1 MDDSNKFD
9 DNFNKVWAILTEVAR
24 RQEQTEAQMAKTDKQ
39 MAETDK
45 RLNELREQ
53 MVELSVQTAETDKR
67 LNELRE
73 QTAETDKRLNELSV
87 QTAETD
93 KRLNELREQTAET
106 DKRLNELREQ
116 TAETD
121 KRLNKL
127 MTGNESM
134 QSFIKNDADA
144 CEQRFVES
152 LDSNDLIVAGVKFYE
167 IHSNVRKKLGGK
179 NIELDALLING
190 DSVAIMEVKKKL
202 HLNDVV
208 KVRDNLIGRFRYL
221 FPEHQAKRLL
231 ALVAG
236 ESINADAKDQ
246 ALEAG
251 FVVLSFKASEL
262 QMQTQQARYY

>member
-9 DNFNKVWAILTEVAR
+9 DNFNKVWAILTEVAT
-24 RQEQTEAQMAKTDKQ
+24 RQEQGELQMVELRAQT
-39 MAETDK
+39 AETDK
-45 RLNELREQ
+45 RLNELR
-53 MVELSVQTAETDKR
+53 VQTAETDKR
-67 LNELRE
+67 LNELRD
-73 QTAETDKRLNELSV
+73 QMV
-87 QTAETD
+87 
-93 KRLNELREQTAET
+93 ELRA
-106 DKRLNELREQ
+106 Q

-127 MTGNESM
+127 MVGNESI
-134 QSFIKNDADA
+134 QNFIKNDADA

-190 DSVAIMEVKKKL
+190 DSIAIMEVKKKL

-208 KVRDNLIGRFRYL
+208 KVRDKLIGRFRYL
-221 FPEHQAKRLL
+221 FPEYQAKRLL
-231 ALVAG
+231 VLVAG

>member
-9 DNFNKVWAILTEVAR
+9 DNFNKVWAILTEVAT
-24 RQEQTEAQMAKTDKQ
+24 RQEQG
-39 MAETDK
+39 
-45 RLNELREQ
+45 ELQ
-53 MVELSVQTAETDKR
+53 MVELRKQTAETDKR
-67 LNELRE
+67 LNELR
-73 QTAETDKRLNELSV
+73 V
-87 QTAETD
+87 
-93 KRLNELREQTAET
+93 
-106 DKRLNELREQ
+106 Q

-190 DSVAIMEVKKKL
+190 DSVAIMEVKKKIAL
-202 HLNDVV
+202 
-208 KVRDNLIGRFRYL
+208 
-221 FPEHQAKRLL
+221 KRCCQSARQPHRPISLPIPR
-231 ALVAG
+231 AP
-236 ESINADAKDQ
+236 SQ
-246 ALEAG
+246 AL
-251 FVVLSFKASEL
+251 
-262 QMQTQQARYY
+262 TRARSWGKHQRRC

>member
-9 DNFNKVWAILTEVAR
+9 DNFNKVWAILTEVAT

-39 MAETDK
+39 MAK
-45 RLNELREQ
+45 
-53 MVELSVQTAETDKR
+53 
-67 LNELRE
+67 
-73 QTAETDKRLNELSV
+73 
-87 QTAETD
+87 
-93 KRLNELREQTAET
+93 
-106 DKRLNELREQ
+106 
-116 TAETD
+116 TD

-127 MTGNESM
+127 IAGNEAM

-144 CEQRFVES
+144 CEQRFVDS
-152 LDSNDLIVAGVKFYE
+152 LDSHDLIVAGVNFDE
-167 IHSNVRKKLGGK
+167 IYSNVRKKRGGK

-208 KVRDNLIGRFRYL
+208 KVRDNLIGRFRDL

-231 ALVAG
+231 VLVAG
-236 ESINADAKDQ
+236 ESINADAEAQ

-251 FVVLSFKASEL
+251 FVVLSFKAREL

>member
-45 RLNELREQ
+45 RLNELR
-53 MVELSVQTAETDKR
+53 
-67 LNELRE
+67 
-73 QTAETDKRLNELSV
+73 V

-106 DKRLNELREQ
+106 DKRLNELRVQTAETDKRLNELREQMVELRAQ

-127 MTGNESM
+127 MAGNESM

-152 LDSNDLIVAGVKFYE
+152 LDSNDLIVSGVKFYE

-208 KVRDNLIGRFRYL
+208 KVRDNLIGRFRDL
-221 FPEHQAKRLL
+221 FPEYQAKRLL
-231 ALVAG
+231 VLVAG
-236 ESINADAKDQ
+236 ESINADAENE

-251 FVVLSFKASEL
+251 FVVLSFKAREL
-262 QMQTQQARYY
+262 QTQTRRARYY

>member
-9 DNFNKVWAILTEVAR
+9 DNFNKVWAILTEVAT
-24 RQEQTEAQMAKTDKQ
+24 RQEQG
-39 MAETDK
+39 
-45 RLNELREQ
+45 ELQ
-53 MVELSVQTAETDKR
+53 MVELRKQTAETDKR
-67 LNELRE
+67 LNELR
-73 QTAETDKRLNELSV
+73 V

-144 CEQRFVES
+144 CEQSFVDS
-152 LDSNDLIVAGVKFYE
+152 LDSQDLIVAGVNFDE
-167 IHSNVRKKLGGK
+167 IYSNVRKKLGGK

>member
-45 RLNELREQ
+45 RLNELR
-53 MVELSVQTAETDKR
+53 
-67 LNELRE
+67 
-73 QTAETDKRLNELSV
+73 V

-106 DKRLNELREQ
+106 DKRLNELRVQTAETDKRLNELREQMVELRAQ

-127 MTGNESM
+127 MAGNESM

-152 LDSNDLIVAGVKFYE
+152 LDSNHLIVSGVKFYE

-190 DSVAIMEVKKKL
+190 DSIAIMEVKKKL

-208 KVRDNLIGRFRYL
+208 KVRDKLIGRFRDL
-221 FPEHQAKRLL
+221 FPEYQAKRLL
-231 ALVAG
+231 VLVAG
-236 ESINADAKDQ
+236 ESINADAENE

-251 FVVLSFKASEL
+251 FVVLSFKAREL
-262 QMQTQQARYY
+262 QMQTRRARYY

>member
-9 DNFNKVWAILTEVAR
+9 DNFNKVWAILTEVAT

-45 RLNELREQ
+45 RLNELR
-53 MVELSVQTAETDKR
+53 VQTAETDKR
-67 LNELRE
+67 LNELR
-73 QTAETDKRLNELSV
+73 V
-87 QTAETD
+87 
-93 KRLNELREQTAET
+93 
-106 DKRLNELREQ
+106 Q

-127 MTGNESM
+127 MIGNESI

-262 QMQTQQARYY
+262 QMQTRRAQYY

>member
-9 DNFNKVWAILTEVAR
+9 DNFNKVWAILTEVAT
-24 RQEQTEAQMAKTDKQ
+24 RQEQNELQ
-39 MAETDK
+39 MAELRKQTAETDR
-45 RLNELREQ
+45 RLNELR
-53 MVELSVQTAETDKR
+53 VQTAETDKR
-67 LNELRE
+67 LNELR
-73 QTAETDKRLNELSV
+73 V
-87 QTAETD
+87 
-93 KRLNELREQTAET
+93 
-106 DKRLNELREQ
+106 Q

-127 MTGNESM
+127 MIGNESI

-152 LDSNDLIVAGVKFYE
+152 LDGNDLIVAGVKFCE

-190 DSVAIMEVKKKL
+190 DSIAIMEVKKKL

-208 KVRDNLIGRFRYL
+208 KVRDNLIDRFRHL
-221 FPEHQAKRLL
+221 FPEYQTKRLL
-231 ALVAG
+231 VLVAG

-251 FVVLSFKASEL
+251 FVVLSFKAREL
-262 QMQTQQARYY
+262 QMQTRRARYY

>member
-9 DNFNKVWAILTEVAR
+9 DNFNRVWAILTEVAK
-24 RQEQTEAQMAKTDKQ
+24 RQEQTELQMAKTDKQ

-45 RLNELREQ
+45 RLSELREQ
-53 MVELSVQTAETDKR
+53 MVELRIQTAETDKR
-67 LNELRE
+67 LNELC
-73 QTAETDKRLNELSV
+73 
-87 QTAETD
+87 
-93 KRLNELREQTAET
+93 
-106 DKRLNELREQ
+106 EQ

-127 MTGNESM
+127 MVGNESI
-134 QSFIKNDADA
+134 QNFIKNDADA

-152 LDSNDLIVAGVKFYE
+152 LNSNDLIVAGVNFYE

>member
-9 DNFNKVWAILTEVAR
+9 DNFNKVWAILTEVAK
-24 RQEQTEAQMAKTDKQ
+24 RQEQTELQ
-39 MAETDK
+39 MAELRKQTAETDR
-45 RLNELREQ
+45 RLNELR
-53 MVELSVQTAETDKR
+53 VQTAETDKR
-67 LNELRE
+67 LNELR
-73 QTAETDKRLNELSV
+73 V
-87 QTAETD
+87 
-93 KRLNELREQTAET
+93 
-106 DKRLNELREQ
+106 Q

-127 MTGNESM
+127 MIGNESI

-190 DSVAIMEVKKKL
+190 DSIAIMEVKKKL

-221 FPEHQAKRLL
+221 FPEHQTKRLL
-231 ALVAG
+231 VLVAG
-236 ESINADAKDQ
+236 EIINADAKDQ

-251 FVVLSFKASEL
+251 FVVLSFKAREL
-262 QMQTQQARYY
+262 QMQTRRAQYY

>member
-9 DNFNKVWAILTEVAR
+9 DNFNKVWAILTEVAT
-24 RQEQTEAQMAKTDKQ
+24 RQEQNELQ
-39 MAETDK
+39 MAELRKQTAETDR
-45 RLNELREQ
+45 RLNELR
-53 MVELSVQTAETDKR
+53 VQTAETDKR
-67 LNELRE
+67 LNELR
-73 QTAETDKRLNELSV
+73 V
-87 QTAETD
+87 
-93 KRLNELREQTAET
+93 
-106 DKRLNELREQ
+106 Q

-127 MTGNESM
+127 MIGNESI

-152 LDSNDLIVAGVKFYE
+152 LDGNDLIVAGVKFYE

-190 DSVAIMEVKKKL
+190 DSIAIMEVKKKL

-208 KVRDNLIGRFRYL
+208 KVRDNLIDRFRYL
-221 FPEHQAKRLL
+221 FPEHQTKRLL
-231 ALVAG
+231 VLVAG

-251 FVVLSFKASEL
+251 FVVLSFKAREL
-262 QMQTQQARYY
+262 QMQTRRAQYY

>member
-9 DNFNKVWAILTEVAR
+9 DNFNKVWAILTEVAT
-24 RQEQTEAQMAKTDKQ
+24 RQEQNELQ
-39 MAETDK
+39 MAELRKQTAETDR
-45 RLNELREQ
+45 RLNELR
-53 MVELSVQTAETDKR
+53 VQTAETDKR
-67 LNELRE
+67 LNELR
-73 QTAETDKRLNELSV
+73 V
-87 QTAETD
+87 
-93 KRLNELREQTAET
+93 
-106 DKRLNELREQ
+106 Q

-127 MTGNESM
+127 MIGNESI

-190 DSVAIMEVKKKL
+190 DSITIMEVKKKL

-208 KVRDNLIGRFRYL
+208 KVRDNLIGRFRHL

-231 ALVAG
+231 VLVAG

-251 FVVLSFKASEL
+251 FVVLSFKAREL
-262 QMQTQQARYY
+262 QMQTRRARYC

>member
-9 DNFNKVWAILTEVAR
+9 DNFNKVWAILTKVAT
-24 RQEQTEAQMAKTDKQ
+24 RQEQTEAQMAK
-39 MAETDK
+39 
-45 RLNELREQ
+45 
-53 MVELSVQTAETDKR
+53 
-67 LNELRE
+67 
-73 QTAETDKRLNELSV
+73 
-87 QTAETD
+87 
-93 KRLNELREQTAET
+93 T

-127 MTGNESM
+127 MVGNESI

-144 CEQRFVES
+144 CEQRFVDS
-152 LDSNDLIVAGVKFYE
+152 LDSHDLIVAGVNFDE
-167 IHSNVRKKLGGK
+167 IYSNVRKKRGGK

-208 KVRDNLIGRFRYL
+208 KVRDNLIGRFRGL

-231 ALVAG
+231 VLVAG
-236 ESINADAKDQ
+236 ESINADAEAQ

-251 FVVLSFKASEL
+251 FVVLSFKARKL
-262 QMQTQQARYY
+262 HMQTQQTRYY

>member
-1 MDDSNKFD
+1 M
-9 DNFNKVWAILTEVAR
+9 WAILTEVAT
-24 RQEQTEAQMAKTDKQ
+24 RQEQTEAQMAKTDK
-39 MAETDK
+39 
-45 RLNELREQ
+45 
-53 MVELSVQTAETDKR
+53 
-67 LNELRE
+67 
-73 QTAETDKRLNELSV
+73 
-87 QTAETD
+87 
-93 KRLNELREQTAET
+93 
-106 DKRLNELREQ
+106 
-116 TAETD
+116 
-121 KRLNKL
+121 RLNKL
-127 MTGNESM
+127 IAGNEAM

-221 FPEHQAKRLL
+221 FPEYQAKRLL
-231 ALVAG
+231 VLVAG
-236 ESINADAKDQ
+236 ESINADAEAQ

-251 FVVLSFKASEL
+251 FVVLSFKAREL
-262 QMQTQQARYY
+262 QMQTRLAQYY